1 MKKQDG
7 EVTQEKGT
15 SQTTIDVLDLEIQ
28 SCLVA

>member
-1 MKKQDG
+1 MKKQEG

-15 SQTTIDVLDLEIQ
+15 SQTTIYELDLEIQ